1 MNVLIAYASKYGAV
15 QRVCEMLHQKIDTP
29 PTMVNLRVSAAPE
42 LTSYDTVVIGGLIYA
57 GRILPSVPRFVE
69 RHREELLRKRVL
81 LFVSCLYEGE
91 KGLEQLREAFPGWL
105 QAHATGAHNV
115 GGEIILEKLRFLD
128 RLIIRNF
135 AKVQENVRRIDE
147 DAIDRLAAE
156 IGA

>member
-1 MNVLIAYASKYGAV
+1 MNVLIVYASKYGAV
-15 QRVCEMLHQKIDTP
+15 QRVCETLHQKLDTP
-29 PTMVNLRVSAAPE
+29 PTMVNLRISAEPE
-42 LTSYDTVVIGGLIYA
+42 LDPYDTVIVGGSIYA
-57 GRILPSVPRFVE
+57 GRILPSIPRFVE

-105 QAHATGAHNV
+105 QVHAKGAHNV

-135 AKVQENVRRIDE
+135 AKVQENVRKIDE
-147 DAIDRLAAE
+147 EAIDRLAAD
-156 IGA
+156 IAS

>member
-1 MNVLIAYASKYGAV
+1 
-15 QRVCEMLHQKIDTP
+15 
-29 PTMVNLRVSAAPE
+29 
-42 LTSYDTVVIGGLIYA
+42 VVIGGSIYA
-57 GRILPSVPRFVE
+57 GRILPAVPRFVE